1 MSEIDGKAKYT
12 GIKQRIHQKRKYGKY
27 QEKNLW
33 IQCNDESII
42 NWDETKRSEWQW
54 KHRSD

>member
-27 QEKNLW
+27 QERKIVNSM
-33 IQCNDESII
+33 Q
-42 NWDETKRSEWQW
+42 
-54 KHRSD
+54 